1 MPQSNPGFQ
10 PVPVFL
16 PNDDEHRRMIA
27 QAVNSILGGKVNA
40 TIDVTL
46 TASAATTTLN
56 DSRIGYYSA
65 VIPAMAMTAHAATAL
80 AAGIYIDTMK
90 SGSCV
95 VHHNNTA
102 DTDKTIRFLIIG

>member
-10 PVPVFL
+10 PVPEFI
-16 PNDDEHRRMIA
+16 PDGSHHRRMIA
-27 QAVNSILGGKVNA
+27 RGMNSILGGKINA

-46 TASAATTTLN
+46 TASAASTTIN
-56 DSRIGYYSA
+56 DPRIGFYSA
-65 VIPAMAMTAHAATAL
+65 VVPAMAMTANAAAAL